1 MSWEIWKKGFA
12 NYLKLERSLSDHS
25 IAAYLADVDKLVAY
39 FGHIQQPTAPEQ
51 ADAGMLSGFTA
62 WLHSLGIGELTQA
75 RIISGVRAF
84 YKYLLIEDAIDSN
97 PAAAMETPRARRKLP
112 GVLSVHE
119 IQRMIAIIDLSKPY
133 GQRNRAIIETLYGCG
148 LRVSE
153 LLQLKIS
160 DLYAAEEYLR
170 ITGKGNKQ
178 RLVPIGREALRHI
191 GLYLEGSR
199 MQLAADRA
207 YSDHLFLNRHGK
219 SLSRVAIFNLVK
231 ELSRAAGIG
240 KQVSPHTFRHSFAT
254 HLVEGGADLRAVQD
268 MLGHESITTTEIYTH
283 LSREYLR
290 ETLLSFHPRA
300 GHEGVS

>member
-51 ADAGMLSGFTA
+51 ADAGMLSGFAA